1 MSGEVPPGW
10 TTSRLDQVA
19 TEQRSRWEPSTQP
32 DDEVEHFSIPAFDDS
47 RRARIERASSLKSSK
62 FLVEDG
68 DTLLSRLNPVTPR
81 VWSVNRQRADLTA
94 VASSEMCV
102 LRPSSVDAGFLSFA
116 MEGTGP
122 SRAMIERASGTTGSR
137 QRVSRADVLSIELA
151 VPPLPEQR
159 AIAEILG
166 SLDDRIE
173 WCLATAKGCLETMQA
188 VASGGTRK
196 LKVSDLAEFVNGGAF
211 TKGATGAG
219 RLIIKISE
227 LNSGVSAASKFSDV
241 EAPPSRIADTGDVLF
256 SWSATLDVFRW
267 TGEQAL
273 INQHIFKVIPSKGL
287 PMWLVFAK
295 LAEAMP
301 EFQKIA
307 ADRATTMG
315 HIKKTHLD
323 QVTVDIAD
331 VEELSARD
339 ELGSSLWDQHLT
351 LSLQAAAAQRTRNL
365 LLPELVSG
373 RLRVNDVDGF
383 LERAGL
389 A

>member
-1 MSGEVPPGW
+1 M
-10 TTSRLDQVA
+10 
-19 TEQRSRWEPSTQP
+19 
-32 DDEVEHFSIPAFDDS
+32 
-47 RRARIERASSLKSSK
+47 AS
-62 FLVEDG
+62 
-68 DTLLSRLNPVTPR
+68 NPVEGWQVLPLSELAHYVNGRATKPAEAR
-81 VWSVNRQRADLTA
+81 DSGTMVVKIRELNGGVSGSTVFVDDDVVDPKHRITAGDLLFAWSASVGIYQWGGPDAALNQHIWKVEAKPGIDQTFLRYCLEGEIASLIAAAEERRTTMGHVRKADLERLTA
-94 VASSEMCV
+94 V
-102 LRPSSVDAGFLSFA
+102 
-116 MEGTGP
+116 
-122 SRAMIERASGTTGSR
+122 I
-137 QRVSRADVLSIELA
+137 
-151 VPPLPEQR
+151 PPLNEQR

-166 SLDDRIE
+166 ALDDRIE
-173 WCLATAKGCLETMQA
+173 WCLDTAKNCLETMQA

-241 EAPPSRIADTGDVLF
+241 EAPASRIADTGDVLF

-373 RLRVNDVDGF
+373 RLRVDDVDGF